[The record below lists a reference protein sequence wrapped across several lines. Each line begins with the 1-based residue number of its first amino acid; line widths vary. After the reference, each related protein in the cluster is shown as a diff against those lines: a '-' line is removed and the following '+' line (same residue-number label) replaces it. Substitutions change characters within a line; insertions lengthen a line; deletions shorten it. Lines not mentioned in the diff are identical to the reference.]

1 MLKVKLIKFLFITIL
16 VLGILGYGVYYF
28 GTNIASEKLMEVLS
42 AELEN
47 SGEMENIKKAIE
59 SDPELQAFLE
69 DVKSVDESTLPVQT
83 KEEATRM
90 LVKKVGIS
98 GLQEIQSKVQQGQMS
113 KEELMQEIEERLSPE
128 EITALKVIAYK
139 ELYSK

>member
-28 GTNIASEKLMEVLS
+28 GTNIASEKLIEVLS
-42 AELEN
+42 TELEN
-47 SGEMENIKKAIE
+47 SGEMEKIKKAIE

-69 DVKSVDESTLPVQT
+69 DVKTVDESTLPVQT
-83 KEEATRM
+83 KEDATRM

-113 KEELMQEIEERLSPE
+113 KEELMQEIEEKLSPE

>member
-1 MLKVKLIKFLFITIL
+1 MKLIKFLFITIL

>member
-1 MLKVKLIKFLFITIL
+1 MKLIKFLFITIL

-139 ELYSK
+139 ELYNK